1 MKDTEFYQHL
11 LGFRAPWFV
20 RRVEL
25 DAQAG
30 RVDVYVEHREG
41 ARFACPKCGEARG
54 MYDHVPERVFRHLD
68 TCQYPTYVHVRLPRV
83 SCPADGVNQVSVP
96 WAEGSSPFT
105 LLFEGRVIDVLRA
118 CDVQAAAALTGLT
131 WDRVWAVIER
141 AVSRGLSRKPHRLPS
156 RTSVDEKSFAKRHRY
171 ETLVYDL
178 DPDGSGWSM

>member
-11 LGFRAPWFV
+11 LGFRAPRPV
-20 RRVEL
+20 
-25 DAQAG
+25 
-30 RVDVYVEHREG
+30 G
-41 ARFACPKCGEARG
+41 A
-54 MYDHVPERVFRHLD
+54 
-68 TCQYPTYVHVRLPRV
+68 
-83 SCPADGVNQVSVP
+83 P

-131 WDRVWAVIER
+131 WDRVWGRIA
-141 AVSRGLSRKPHRLPS
+141 ALPS
-156 RTSVDEKSFAKRHRY
+156 RIGVDEKPFAKRHRY